1 MLRITKWVKMVEVTS
16 YLLCMFFSL
25 DLAAFLIK
33 QNECKS
39 GSFGPKLSS
48 NNYKLESAWK
58 AEQNESINHFSW
70 QL

>member
-1 MLRITKWVKMVEVTS
+1 MSENDWS
-16 YLLCMFFSL
+16 DLLSFIFFS
-25 DLAAFLIK
+25 LAAFLIK
-33 QNECKS
+33 HNECKS

-48 NNYKLESAWK
+48 NNKLESAWK